1 MTKSPGAKPGLDRIV
16 LASPR
21 PIEAPHVDNSFLPC
35 VWLCSPQKNS
45 TELIISF
52 KAATALGLTFPLSVL
67 GRADE
72 VIE

>member
-1 MTKSPGAKPGLDRIV
+1 
-16 LASPR
+16 
-21 PIEAPHVDNSFLPC
+21 
-35 VWLCSPQKNS
+35 LCSPPKKTS